1 MPIEASII
9 PAVEAMFEEG
19 AANHA
24 MAPGADPKLLATT
37 AAWAIFGA
45 ARRWY
50 QTSDRISTEEMA
62 ARIEAMVKPI
72 FLTASI

>member
-1 MPIEASII
+1 MPLEGSII
-9 PAVEAMFEEG
+9 PVVEDIFREG
-19 AANHA
+19 GANHEIP
-24 MAPGADPKLLATT
+24 PGADPELLATT

-50 QTSDRISTEEMA
+50 QTPDRIPAEEMA

-72 FLTASI
+72 FLSAYV

>member
-1 MPIEASII
+1 VPLERSIV
-9 PAVEAMFEEG
+9 PVVESIFLKG

-24 MAPGADPKLLATT
+24 MAPGADPELLATT

-50 QTSDRISTEEMA
+50 QTPSRIPAEEMA
-62 ARIEAMVKPI
+62 ARIEALVKPV
-72 FLTASI
+72 FLS